1 MAEDRGLRAVEFSVR
16 FRNDAADAGDLA
28 ARRAWTES
36 VMRRSSKL
44 RALRA
49 GILSFAGDPY
59 VSGREAVRYR
69 EDGLVVIEDG
79 AVRAVGDATDLLP
92 DLPADVEAVDR
103 RGCIALAGLV
113 DAHVH
118 YPQTEVIASRAQHLL
133 EWLERHTFPA
143 EIRFADPDH
152 AAAGASFFLDQ
163 MLAAG
168 TTTATVFCATAPA
181 SADALFAAAET
192 RGLRIVAGKTWMDRN
207 APAALLDDPESAE
220 ADSRALM
227 ARWHGRGRLGYA
239 ITPRFAIT
247 STPEQLRRAGAL
259 AREYPDAWV
268 HSHISESAEEIDAV
282 AELFPEDEDYTS
294 VYARYGLLRKRA
306 LYAHGIHLSESELR
320 RFHETGAA
328 LVHCPGAN
336 TFLGSGLMDL
346 AAARKPDRPVA
357 VGLGS
362 DVGGGTRLSML
373 CNMAEAFKVAQ
384 LRGETLDPFD
394 LFHMA
399 TRGGA
404 IAMGLEGRIGNLAT
418 GMEADLV
425 VLDAE
430 ATGMLRHRTSRAVD
444 IADVLFALIM
454 LGDERAVRE
463 TWVAGEPAFAR

>member
-1 MAEDRGLRAVEFSVR
+1 M
-16 FRNDAADAGDLA
+16 
-28 ARRAWTES
+28 
-36 VMRRSSKL
+36 
-44 RALRA
+44 
-49 GILSFAGDPY
+49 
-59 VSGREAVRYR
+59 
-69 EDGLVVIEDG
+69 
-79 AVRAVGDATDLLP
+79 
-92 DLPADVEAVDR
+92 
-103 RGCIALAGLV
+103 
-113 DAHVH
+113 H

-373 CNMAEAFKVAQ
+373 CNRRSLQGGAAARRDAGSVRP
-384 LRGETLDPFD
+384 LSHGDPRRRD
-394 LFHMA
+394 RHGA
-399 TRGGA
+399 GGTDRKPGDGNGGGSGGAGRGGDRHA
-404 IAMGLEGRIGNLAT
+404 APSNFARG
-418 GMEADLV
+418 
-425 VLDAE
+425 
-430 ATGMLRHRTSRAVD
+430 RHRGTSSSR
-444 IADVLFALIM
+444 
-454 LGDERAVRE
+454 
-463 TWVAGEPAFAR
+463 